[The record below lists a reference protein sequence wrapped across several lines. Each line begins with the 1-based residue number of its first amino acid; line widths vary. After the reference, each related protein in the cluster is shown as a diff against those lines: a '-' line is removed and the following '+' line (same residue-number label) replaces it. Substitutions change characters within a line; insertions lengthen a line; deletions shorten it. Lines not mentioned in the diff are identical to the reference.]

1 MKTGY
6 AGLAY
11 EPDKVF
17 EQDYHLSQTE
27 NSVRIEYDETVQRI
41 STELDVSECCEGAPL
56 HRIRKAVWD
65 TGATSSVIAES
76 VVRRLGL
83 KPIDTGALFT
93 ATGQAEVPVYL
104 LDVHL
109 AGNLT
114 IRNLRV
120 FGSPMENRD
129 VEFLVGMDI
138 ISKGKLVID
147 NAGGKTTV
155 TYSMD

>member
-1 MKTGY
+1 MKTGH

-17 EQDYHLSQTE
+17 ERDYRLTQTE

-65 TGATSSVIAES
+65 TGATSSVIAERAA
-76 VVRRLGL
+76 RRMGL
-83 KPIDTGALFT
+83 KPVDMGVIIT
-93 ATGQAEVPVYL
+93 ATGQVEVPIYF
-104 LDVHL
+104 LDVRL
-109 AGNLT
+109 SNQLT
-114 IRNLRV
+114 VRNLRV
-120 FGSPMENRD
+120 MGSPMEQRD
-129 VEFLVGMDI
+129 VDFLVGMDI

-155 TYSMD
+155 TFTMD